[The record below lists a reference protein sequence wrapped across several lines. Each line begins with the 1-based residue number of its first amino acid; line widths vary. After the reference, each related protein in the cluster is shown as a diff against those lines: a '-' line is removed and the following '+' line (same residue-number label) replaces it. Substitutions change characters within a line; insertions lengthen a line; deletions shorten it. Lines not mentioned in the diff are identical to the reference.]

1 MRTNWIESHSEFVTI
16 ANKIFYHYDFNYV
29 YIYLKERGRV
39 YNIVVKLSS
48 FLSSLLR
55 KCFER
60 YVYIYMCVVCV
71 RVCIFNALKRR
82 GLIILLYVAR
92 STNETRDIIT
102 FINGKFFQTL
112 DSSFRSFANHFILL
126 RSRWSR

>member
-1 MRTNWIESHSEFVTI
+1 MRTNWIDSEFVTI

-29 YIYLKERGRV
+29 YIYLKERGKERGRV

-60 YVYIYMCVVCV
+60 YVYIYMCGVCV
-71 RVCIFNALKRR
+71 CVYF
-82 GLIILLYVAR
+82 
-92 STNETRDIIT
+92 
-102 FINGKFFQTL
+102 
-112 DSSFRSFANHFILL
+112 
-126 RSRWSR
+126 

>member
-1 MRTNWIESHSEFVTI
+1 MRTNWIDSEFVTI